1 MIKYMTDMEIQ
12 LAQIVKE
19 LRMQVAALEVA
30 MADLEDRE
38 WVGLTDEEI
47 REVYQNY
54 LDNPDDT
61 WDYERAIEQALKE
74 KNT

>member
-30 MADLEDRE
+30 MMELEDRG
-38 WVGLTDEEI
+38 WVGLTDA
-47 REVYQNY
+47 EVGDIVSYPWGETK
-54 LDNPDDT
+54 D
-61 WDYERAIEQALKE
+61 WIRAIEAKLKE